1 MKASVVVNI
10 KKAKAWSCFLFI
22 KNGFVCLFLKKLVA
36 QSSSHSSDST
46 STADS
51 TSSLDSTK
59 SEQESEQ
66 EDQDLI
72 KRKRRLPYLN
82 GHTFIASATMP
93 QTPFITTFF

>member
-10 KKAKAWSCFLFI
+10 KKAKAWSF
-22 KNGFVCLFLKKLVA
+22 FVLMTMGLLCLFSINLVA

-66 EDQDLI
+66 EDQVLI